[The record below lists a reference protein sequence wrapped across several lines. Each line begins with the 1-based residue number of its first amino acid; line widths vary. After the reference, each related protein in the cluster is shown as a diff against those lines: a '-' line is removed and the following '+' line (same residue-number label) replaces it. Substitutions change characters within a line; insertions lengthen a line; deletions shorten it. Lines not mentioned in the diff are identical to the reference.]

1 MCRRWSLC
9 WPVAGRD
16 PGRAHDEQFLSTRKV
31 TLAVSAL
38 KSGQSVSPGTRARPA
53 HPAPRTPAPRTPGA
67 PGCLPRPFRCAR
79 QVAAS
84 GRTVGTGLRCVFPHC
99 WGDSLQ
105 LCAPVYWD
113 RVPTPVTQLRWP
125 RARGLRSGAVTLPW
139 SEMRLRLCLWRVL
152 GDGPVFLG
160 LLCASAAHGRRLAAL
175 ALTRGG
181 DVGVSQLGMPS
192 PRELGC

>member
-53 HPAPRTPAPRTPGA
+53 HPAPRTPAPPAVSLGLSAVRVRWQLQEG
-67 PGCLPRPFRCAR
+67 
-79 QVAAS
+79 QS
-84 GRTVGTGLRCVFPHC
+84 GRVRCVCPHC

-105 LCAPVYWD
+105 RCATVYWD

-152 GDGPVFLG
+152 GEGPVFLG
-160 LLCASAAHGRRLAAL
+160 LLCASAARGRRLAAL

>member
-53 HPAPRTPAPRTPGA
+53 HRRPRLAPSAFPVCASGGSFRKDSRDRAPLCLSALLGWLAPALCHGLLGPCPHPCDPAP
-67 PGCLPRPFRCAR
+67 
-79 QVAAS
+79 VA
-84 GRTVGTGLRCVFPHC
+84 
-99 WGDSLQ
+99 
-105 LCAPVYWD
+105 
-113 RVPTPVTQLRWP
+113 P
-125 RARGLRSGAVTLPW
+125 RARTAVRRRDVAVVRDAAP
-139 SEMRLRLCLWRVL
+139 
-152 GDGPVFLG
+152 PVFVASARRRPGVG
-160 LLCASAAHGRRLAAL
+160 LLCASAARGRRLAAL

-192 PRELGC
+192 PRELGCWMPRIFN